1 MARKT
6 RSDNPFRWLNFSTE
20 IIQLVVTLYLR

>member
-1 MARKT
+1 MARNI
-6 RSDNPFRWLNFSTE
+6 RFENLFRWLNFSTE